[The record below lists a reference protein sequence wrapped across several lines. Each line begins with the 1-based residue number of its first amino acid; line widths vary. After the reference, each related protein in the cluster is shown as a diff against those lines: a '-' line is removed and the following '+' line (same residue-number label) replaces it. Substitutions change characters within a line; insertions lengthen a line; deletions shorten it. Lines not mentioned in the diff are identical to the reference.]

1 MSSSRRKP
9 HPATTPPS
17 AFPNI
22 EFLLGDNGDITIGR
36 VGSIRCVASAANE
49 DVCFAMLQRRP
60 GESLTA
66 LMQRLD
72 AAIAEA
78 YETGICI
85 DEINSPASD

>member
-9 HPATTPPS
+9 TATGPAPS

-22 EFLLGDNGDITIGR
+22 ELLLADRGDITVGR
-36 VGSIRCVASAANE
+36 LDPIPCVASAAN
-49 DVCFAMLQRRP
+49 DDMCFAMLQRRP
-60 GESLTA
+60 GESLID
-66 LMQRLD
+66 LLQRLD

-85 DEINSPASD
+85 DEINLPPQR